1 MVVNVVAGRGVGV
14 RIDDAT
20 GAALGRRRF
29 LGLSVASCAALAVA
43 KSATALSYPSMAA
56 RELRFYNLHTL
67 ESLTAVY
74 WRDGTYLPEGL
85 AQISY
90 HLRDF
95 RTGGIKPIDPTLL
108 NIVHQVTSSL
118 ECDQPINVISGY
130 RTPATNAMLAA
141 RSEKVAPNSFH
152 MRGQAIDIRLPG
164 LATTGVRDVA
174 LGLSRGGVG
183 YYPESDFIHLDTGP
197 IRAW

>member
-1 MVVNVVAGRGVGV
+1 VRVGKSKE
-14 RIDDAT
+14 
-20 GAALGRRRF
+20 AAVGRRRF
-29 LGLSVASCAALAVA
+29 LGISAAACASLTLPSHAL
-43 KSATALSYPSMAA
+43 ALSYPSMAA
-56 RELRFYNLHTL
+56 RELHLYNLHTFETL
-67 ESLTAVY
+67 SAVY

-85 AQISY
+85 ARISY

-108 NIVHQVTSSL
+108 NILHQLTSII
-118 ECDQPINVISGY
+118 EFRRPINVISGY

-141 RSEKVAPNSFH
+141 RSDKVAPNSFH

-164 LATTGVRDVA
+164 FATTGIRDVA
-174 LGLSRGGVG
+174 LSISRGGVG

>member
-1 MVVNVVAGRGVGV
+1 MQVEIAKKRGISRRYFLGASAAAS
-14 RIDDAT
+14 I
-20 GAALGRRRF
+20 AALKPPT
-29 LGLSVASCAALAVA
+29 SH
-43 KSATALSYPSMAA
+43 ALSYPSMAA
-56 RELRFYNLHTL
+56 RELRFYNTHTHEML
-67 ESLTAVY
+67 SAVY

-95 RTGGIKPIDPTLL
+95 RTGGVKPIDPGLL
-108 NIVHQVTSSL
+108 NILHTLTSHA
-118 ECDQPINVISGY
+118 EYGRPIHVISGY

-141 RSEKVAPNSFH
+141 RSEKVASNSFH

-164 LATTGVRDVA
+164 LMTTGVRDVA
-174 LGLSRGGVG
+174 LRIAMGGVG
-183 YYPESDFIHLDTGP
+183 YYPESDFVHLDTGP

>member
-1 MVVNVVAGRGVGV
+1 MDPNILDRAGPVQ
-14 RIDDAT
+14 
-20 GAALGRRRF
+20 AAKSSNHAMRRRRF
-29 LGLSVASCAALAVA
+29 LGLSVAASSVALAST
-43 KSATALSYPSMAA
+43 SAAALSYPSMAA
-56 RELRFYNLHTL
+56 RKLKFYNLHTF
-67 ESLTAVY
+67 ETISAVY

-85 AQISY
+85 SQISY

-95 RTGGIKPIDPTLL
+95 RTGGVKPIDPTLL
-108 NIVHQVTSSL
+108 NILHHLTSSV
-118 ECDQPINVISGY
+118 ENTQPIHVISGY

-141 RSEKVAPNSFH
+141 RSDKVAPNSFH

-164 LATTGVRDVA
+164 YATTGIRDVA
-174 LGLSRGGVG
+174 LGIGMGGVG

>member
-1 MVVNVVAGRGVGV
+1 MRAGRSKE
-14 RIDDAT
+14 
-20 GAALGRRRF
+20 AAVGRRRF
-29 LGLSVASCAALAVA
+29 LGITTAACAALTLPPYAQ
-43 KSATALSYPSMAA
+43 ALSYPSMAA
-56 RELRFYNLHTL
+56 RELHFYNLHTFETL
-67 ESLTAVY
+67 SAVY

-85 AQISY
+85 ARISY

-95 RTGGIKPIDPTLL
+95 RTNGIKPIDPTLL
-108 NIVHQVTSSL
+108 NILHQLTNNI
-118 ECDQPINVISGY
+118 ECHQPINVISGY

-141 RSEKVAPNSFH
+141 RSDKVAPNSFH

-164 LATTGVRDVA
+164 FATRGIRDVA
-174 LGLSRGGVG
+174 LSISRGGVG

>member
-1 MVVNVVAGRGVGV
+1 MRSDEASELT
-14 RIDDAT
+14 IS
-20 GAALGRRRF
+20 RRRF
-29 LGLSVASCAALAVA
+29 LGLSAASCAAVMTTRA
-43 KSATALSYPSMAA
+43 ATALSYPSMAA
-56 RELRFYNLHTL
+56 RELRLYNLHTF

-108 NIVHQVTSSL
+108 NILHQVTSSI
-118 ECDQPINVISGY
+118 EFDQPVNVISGY

-141 RSEKVAPNSFH
+141 RSDKVAPNSFH

-164 LATTGVRDVA
+164 FATTGVRDIA
-174 LGLSRGGVG
+174 MSISKGGVG

>member
-1 MVVNVVAGRGVGV
+1 MRAVPN
-14 RIDDAT
+14 
-20 GAALGRRRF
+20 RRRF
-29 LGLSVASCAALAVA
+29 LGLSMAGCVSLMASAPTA
-43 KSATALSYPSMAA
+43 ALSYPSMAA
-56 RELRFYNLHTL
+56 RKLRLYNVHTY

-74 WRDGTYLPEGL
+74 WRDGTYIPEGL

-95 RTGGIKPIDPTLL
+95 RTGGIKPIDPMLL
-108 NIVHQVTSSL
+108 NTLHQLTSSIEYTGL
-118 ECDQPINVISGY
+118 INVISGY

-164 LATTGVRDVA
+164 MATTGVRDRA
-174 LGLSRGGVG
+174 LALSQGGVG

>member
-1 MVVNVVAGRGVGV
+1 MKSFVVKRGAGVPLEEKERG
-14 RIDDAT
+14 AS
-20 GAALGRRRF
+20 RRHF
-29 LGLSVASCAALAVA
+29 LGLSMTATAGLLIS
-43 KSATALSYPSMAA
+43 SPATALSYPSMAA
-56 RELRFYNLHTL
+56 RELSFYNLHTYETL
-67 ESLTAVY
+67 SAVY

-95 RTGGIKPIDPTLL
+95 RTGGIKPIDPGLL
-108 NIVHQVTSSL
+108 NILHHLTSNV
-118 ECDQPINVISGY
+118 ECSAPINVISGY

-141 RSEKVAPNSFH
+141 RSDKVAPNSFH

-164 LATTGVRDVA
+164 YATTGVRDAA
-174 LGLSRGGVG
+174 LGIAMGGVG

>member
-1 MVVNVVAGRGVGV
+1 MRPSIMSRSLSRRGFMAASSGAGVALTSSSQAFGV
-14 RIDDAT
+14 
-20 GAALGRRRF
+20 
-29 LGLSVASCAALAVA
+29 
-43 KSATALSYPSMAA
+43 SYPSMAA
-56 RELRFYNLHTL
+56 RELHFYNLHTSETL
-67 ESLTAVY
+67 SAVY
-74 WRDGTYLPEGL
+74 WIDGAYVPEGL
-85 AQISY
+85 ARISY

-108 NIVHQVTSSL
+108 NIVYELTSNIDVTG
-118 ECDQPINVISGY
+118 PINVISGY

-141 RSEKVAPNSFH
+141 RSSKVAPNSFH

-164 LATTGVRDVA
+164 FATVGMRDIA
-174 LGLSRGGVG
+174 LSLSKGGVG

>member
-1 MVVNVVAGRGVGV
+1 MQSCTSK
-14 RIDDAT
+14 IMP
-20 GAALGRRRF
+20 LSRRRF
-29 LGLSVASCAALAVA
+29 LGISVVGSAALASSSGA
-43 KSATALSYPSMAA
+43 IALSYPSMAA
-56 RELRFYNLHTL
+56 RELHLYNVHTEETL
-67 ESLTAVY
+67 QAIY
-74 WRDGTYLPEGL
+74 WRDGAYLTEGL

-108 NIVHQVTSSL
+108 NILLQLGNNIDASG
-118 ECDQPINVISGY
+118 PINVISGY

-141 RSEKVAPNSFH
+141 RSEKVSPNSFH

-164 LATTGVRDVA
+164 ISTVGIRDVA
-174 LGLSRGGVG
+174 MSMSKGGVG

>member
-1 MVVNVVAGRGVGV
+1 MRNG
-14 RIDDAT
+14 
-20 GAALGRRRF
+20 GAAEARSSRRRF
-29 LGLSVASCAALAVA
+29 LSLSIAGCASLIASKPVV
-43 KSATALSYPSMAA
+43 ALSYPSMAA
-56 RELRFYNLHTL
+56 RKLHFYNLHTF

-108 NIVHQVTSSL
+108 NILHQVTNSI
-118 ECDQPINVISGY
+118 EFDQPINVISGY

-141 RSEKVAPNSFH
+141 RSDKVAPNSFH

-164 LATTGVRDVA
+164 FATTGVRDIA
-174 LGLSRGGVG
+174 LALSKGG
-183 YYPESDFIHLDTGP
+183 SATTQSLISFIW
-197 IRAW
+197 IRARFAPGSPRPTT

>member
-1 MVVNVVAGRGVGV
+1 
-14 RIDDAT
+14 
-20 GAALGRRRF
+20 
-29 LGLSVASCAALAVA
+29 
-43 KSATALSYPSMAA
+43 MAA
-56 RELRFYNLHTL
+56 RELHLYNLHTF
-67 ESLTAVY
+67 ETVKAVY
-74 WRDGTYLPEGL
+74 WRDGAYIPEGL
-85 AQISY
+85 ARISY

-108 NIVHQVTSSL
+108 NIVHQLSSHI
-118 ECDQPINVISGY
+118 DVSGPINVISGY

-141 RSEKVAPNSFH
+141 RSSKVAPNSFH

-164 LATTGVRDVA
+164 FATEGIRDIA
-174 LGLSRGGVG
+174 LSLSKGGVG

>member
-1 MVVNVVAGRGVGV
+1 M
-14 RIDDAT
+14 RIDEVAEVK
-20 GAALGRRRF
+20 ASRRRF
-29 LGLSVASCAALAVA
+29 LGLSVASCAAVA
-43 KSATALSYPSMAA
+43 STKVATALSYPSMAA
-56 RELRFYNLHTL
+56 RELRLYNLHTF

-108 NIVHQVTSSL
+108 NILHQVTSSI
-118 ECDQPINVISGY
+118 EFDQHVNVISGY

-141 RSEKVAPNSFH
+141 RSNKVNPNSFH

-164 LATTGVRDVA
+164 VATTGVRDIA
-174 LGLSRGGVG
+174 MGLSKGGVG

>member
-1 MVVNVVAGRGVGV
+1 MKTDCVTKTTKV
-14 RIDDAT
+14 
-20 GAALGRRRF
+20 GRRRF
-29 LGLSVASCAALAVA
+29 LGLSAAG
-43 KSATALSYPSMAA
+43 SAAFMMPKPAAALSYPSMAA
-56 RELRFYNLHTL
+56 RELRFYNLHTF

-108 NIVHQVTSSL
+108 NILHQVTSNIESS
-118 ECDQPINVISGY
+118 QPINVISGY

-141 RSEKVAPNSFH
+141 KSSKVAPNSFH
-152 MRGQAIDIRLPG
+152 MRGQAIDIRVPG
-164 LATTGVRDVA
+164 IATTGVRDIA
-174 LGLSRGGVG
+174 LSLSKGGVG

>member
-1 MVVNVVAGRGVGV
+1 MQIANM
-14 RIDDAT
+14 T
-20 GAALGRRRF
+20 GATVSRRRF
-29 LGLSVASCAALAVA
+29 LGLSIASCASFVA
-43 KSATALSYPSMAA
+43 SRPAAALSYPSMAA
-56 RELRFYNLHTL
+56 RELRFYNLHTF

-74 WRDGTYLPEGL
+74 WRDGTYIPEGL

-108 NIVHQVTSSL
+108 NILHQLTNSIEST
-118 ECDQPINVISGY
+118 QPINVISGY

-141 RSEKVAPNSFH
+141 RSDKVAPNSFH

-164 LATTGVRDVA
+164 IATTGVRDIA
-174 LGLSRGGVG
+174 LALSKGGVG

>member
-1 MVVNVVAGRGVGV
+1 MEIGAGERDV
-14 RIDDAT
+14 RVKGET
-20 GAALGRRRF
+20 LKKNMMQRRRF
-29 LGLSVASCAALAVA
+29 LSLTAATSAAVMT
-43 KSATALSYPSMAA
+43 SSPATALSYPSMAA
-56 RELRFYNLHTL
+56 RELTFYNLHTFETL
-67 ESLTAVY
+67 SAVY

-95 RTGGIKPIDPTLL
+95 RTGGVKPIDPTLL
-108 NIVHQVTSSL
+108 NILHHLTSTIEHSR
-118 ECDQPINVISGY
+118 PINVISGY

-141 RSEKVAPNSFH
+141 RSDKVAPNSFH
-152 MRGQAIDIRLPG
+152 MRGQAIDIRLPDF
-164 LATTGVRDVA
+164 ATTGIRDVA
-174 LGLSRGGVG
+174 LNIGMGGVG

>member
-1 MVVNVVAGRGVGV
+1 MQSGASETMVFN
-14 RIDDAT
+14 
-20 GAALGRRRF
+20 RRRF
-29 LGLSVASCAALAVA
+29 LCISAVGCASLASSSRALAV
-43 KSATALSYPSMAA
+43 SYPSMAA
-56 RELRFYNLHTL
+56 RELHLYNLHTFETL
-67 ESLTAVY
+67 KAVY

-108 NIVHQVTSSL
+108 NILHQLGSNIDVPG
-118 ECDQPINVISGY
+118 PINVISGY

-141 RSEKVAPNSFH
+141 RSDKVAANSFH

-164 LATTGVRDVA
+164 FATEGMRDMA
-174 LGLSRGGVG
+174 LSMSKGGVG

>member
-1 MVVNVVAGRGVGV
+1 MAGCVSLMASRP
-14 RIDDAT
+14 
-20 GAALGRRRF
+20 AA
-29 LGLSVASCAALAVA
+29 
-43 KSATALSYPSMAA
+43 ALSYPSMAA
-56 RELRFYNLHTL
+56 RKLRLYNVHTY

-74 WRDGTYLPEGL
+74 WRDGTYIPEGL

-95 RTGGIKPIDPTLL
+95 RTGGIKPIDPMLL
-108 NIVHQVTSSL
+108 NILHQLTSSIEYSGL
-118 ECDQPINVISGY
+118 INVISGY

-152 MRGQAIDIRLPG
+152 MRGQAIDIRMPG
-164 LATTGVRDVA
+164 FATTGVRDTA
-174 LGLSRGGVG
+174 LALSRGGVG

>member
-1 MVVNVVAGRGVGV
+1 M
-14 RIDDAT
+14 RIDDEKRVT
-20 GAALGRRRF
+20 MSRRHF
-29 LGLSVASCAALAVA
+29 LGLSAAGVAALITS
-43 KSATALSYPSMAA
+43 KPATALSYPSMAA
-56 RELRFYNLHTL
+56 RELHFYNLHTF

-108 NIVHQVTSSL
+108 NILHQVASSI
-118 ECDQPINVISGY
+118 EFDQPINVISGY

-141 RSEKVAPNSFH
+141 RSDKVAPNSFH

-164 LATTGVRDVA
+164 FATEGVRDIA
-174 LGLSRGGVG
+174 LGISKGGVG

>member
-1 MVVNVVAGRGVGV
+1 
-14 RIDDAT
+14 
-20 GAALGRRRF
+20 
-29 LGLSVASCAALAVA
+29 
-43 KSATALSYPSMAA
+43 MAA
-56 RELRFYNLHTL
+56 RELSFYNLHTNEEL
-67 ESLTAVY
+67 SAVY
-74 WRDGTYLPEGL
+74 WRDGTYLPPGL

-108 NIVHQVTSSL
+108 NLLHQLTHL
-118 ECDQPINVISGY
+118 TDCREPINVISGY

-141 RSEKVAPNSFH
+141 KSSKVSPTSFH

-164 LATTGVRDVA
+164 RATTAIRDVA
-174 LGLSRGGVG
+174 LSMSKGGVG
-183 YYPESDFIHLDTGP
+183 YYPESDFLHLDTGP

>member
-1 MVVNVVAGRGVGV
+1 MQARASQKSAFN
-14 RIDDAT
+14 
-20 GAALGRRRF
+20 RRRF
-29 LGLSVASCAALAVA
+29 LEISVVGGTLIASPSAFAV
-43 KSATALSYPSMAA
+43 SYPSMAA
-56 RELRFYNLHTL
+56 RELHLYNLHTF
-67 ESLTAVY
+67 ETLTAVY
-74 WRDGTYLPEGL
+74 WRDGTYLAEGL

-108 NIVHQVTSSL
+108 NILHQLSSNI
-118 ECDQPINVISGY
+118 DVPGPMHVISGY

-141 RSEKVAPNSFH
+141 RSDKVSANSFH

-164 LATTGVRDVA
+164 FATVGMRDMA
-174 LGLSRGGVG
+174 LSISKGGVG

>member
-1 MVVNVVAGRGVGV
+1 MACSQRAMA
-14 RIDDAT
+14 I
-20 GAALGRRRF
+20 
-29 LGLSVASCAALAVA
+29 
-43 KSATALSYPSMAA
+43 SYPLMAA
-56 RELRFYNLHTL
+56 RELHLYNLHTYETL
-67 ESLTAVY
+67 SAVY

-95 RTGGIKPIDPTLL
+95 RTGGIKPIDPSLL
-108 NIVHQVTSSL
+108 DIIYQLSNDIDVPG
-118 ECDQPINVISGY
+118 PINVISGY

-141 RSEKVAPNSFH
+141 RSEKVSPNSFH

-164 LATTGVRDVA
+164 FATEGMRDMA
-174 LGLSRGGVG
+174 MSLSKGGVG
-183 YYPESDFIHLDTGP
+183 YYPESDFVHLDTGP

>member
-1 MVVNVVAGRGVGV
+1 MAGC
-14 RIDDAT
+14 ASLT
-20 GAALGRRRF
+20 ASKPAA
-29 LGLSVASCAALAVA
+29 
-43 KSATALSYPSMAA
+43 ALSYPSMAA
-56 RELRFYNLHTL
+56 RKLHLYNVHTY

-74 WRDGTYLPEGL
+74 WRDGTYIPEGL

-95 RTGGIKPIDPTLL
+95 RTGGIKPIDPMLL
-108 NIVHQVTSSL
+108 NTVHQLTSSIEYSGL
-118 ECDQPINVISGY
+118 INVISGY

-164 LATTGVRDVA
+164 IATTGVRDTA
-174 LGLSRGGVG
+174 LALSQGGVG

>member
-1 MVVNVVAGRGVGV
+1 MPVN
-14 RIDDAT
+14 
-20 GAALGRRRF
+20 RRRF
-29 LGLSVASCAALAVA
+29 LGMTAVA
-43 KSATALSYPSMAA
+43 CASLASSAHGALALSYPSMAA
-56 RELRFYNLHTL
+56 RELHLYNLHTL
-67 ESLTAVY
+67 ETLRATY
-74 WRDGTYLPEGL
+74 WRDGTYVAEGL

-95 RTGGIKPIDPTLL
+95 RTGGIKPMDPTLL
-108 NIVHQVTSSL
+108 NIVHQLSNDL
-118 ECDQPINVISGY
+118 DAAGPINVISGY

-141 RSEKVAPNSFH
+141 RSDKVAPNSFH

-164 LATTGVRDVA
+164 FATVGIRDMA
-174 LGLSRGGVG
+174 LSMSKGGVG

>member
-1 MVVNVVAGRGVGV
+1 M
-14 RIDDAT
+14 RIDVERKGAT
-20 GAALGRRRF
+20 SRRRF
-29 LGLSVASCAALAVA
+29 LGLSAACGAALIAS
-43 KSATALSYPSMAA
+43 KPATALSYPSMAA
-56 RELRFYNLHTL
+56 RELRFYNLHTF
-67 ESLTAVY
+67 ETLTAVY
-74 WRDGTYLPEGL
+74 WRDGTYLAEGL

-108 NIVHQVTSSL
+108 NILHQLASSI
-118 ECDQPINVISGY
+118 EFSQPINVISGY

-141 RSEKVAPNSFH
+141 RSDKVAPNSFH

-164 LATTGVRDVA
+164 FATTGVRDIA
-174 LGLSRGGVG
+174 LGISKGGVG

>member
-1 MVVNVVAGRGVGV
+1 ML
-14 RIDDAT
+14 IKDAT
-20 GAALGRRRF
+20 GATLGRRRF
-29 LGLSVASCAALAVA
+29 LGLSVASCAALAGTRPA
-43 KSATALSYPSMAA
+43 IALSYPSMAA
-56 RELRFYNLHTL
+56 RELRFYNLHTF

-108 NIVHQVTSSL
+108 NILHQVTSSM

-141 RSEKVAPNSFH
+141 KSEKVAPNSFH

>member
-1 MVVNVVAGRGVGV
+1 MQFC
-14 RIDDAT
+14 T
-20 GAALGRRRF
+20 SKTMPLSRRHF
-29 LGLSVASCAALAVA
+29 LGLSAVGSFALASTSHA
-43 KSATALSYPSMAA
+43 LSLSYPSMAA
-56 RELRFYNLHTL
+56 RELHFYNLHTKETL
-67 ESLTAVY
+67 KAVY
-74 WRDGTYLPEGL
+74 WRDGAYLPEGL

-108 NIVHQVTSSL
+108 NIVHHLRSNIDVSG
-118 ECDQPINVISGY
+118 PINVISGY

-141 RSEKVAPNSFH
+141 RSEKVSPNSFH

-164 LATTGVRDVA
+164 ISTVGIRDVA
-174 LGLSRGGVG
+174 LSMSKGGVG

>member
-1 MVVNVVAGRGVGV
+1 MQLEKMTKVMASRRG
-14 RIDDAT
+14 
-20 GAALGRRRF
+20 F
-29 LGLSVASCAALAVA
+29 LGSSMAGCASFFAPASVH
-43 KSATALSYPSMAA
+43 ALSYPSMAA
-56 RELRFYNLHTL
+56 RELQFYNVHTS

-74 WRDGTYLPEGL
+74 WRDGTYIPEGL

-108 NIVHQVTSSL
+108 NFLYQVTNSI
-118 ECDQPINVISGY
+118 EFKEPINVISGY

-141 RSEKVAPNSFH
+141 RSDKVAPNSFH

-164 LATTGVRDVA
+164 IVTTGVRDIA
-174 LGLSRGGVG
+174 LAISRGGVG

>member
-1 MVVNVVAGRGVGV
+1 MQTDCVTKTTKV
-14 RIDDAT
+14 
-20 GAALGRRRF
+20 GRRRF
-29 LGLSVASCAALAVA
+29 LGLSAACGAALIMSKPAA
-43 KSATALSYPSMAA
+43 ALSYPSMAA
-56 RELRFYNLHTL
+56 RELRFYNLHTF

-108 NIVHQVTSSL
+108 NILHQVTSNIESN
-118 ECDQPINVISGY
+118 QPINVISGY

-141 RSEKVAPNSFH
+141 KSSKVAPNSFH
-152 MRGQAIDIRLPG
+152 MRGQAIDIRVPG
-164 LATTGVRDVA
+164 IATTGVRDVA
-174 LGLSRGGVG
+174 LGISKGGVG

>member
-1 MVVNVVAGRGVGV
+1 MAEIVVDQGAGVRSRNVVEAKVN
-14 RIDDAT
+14 
-20 GAALGRRRF
+20 RRRF
-29 LGLSVASCAALAVA
+29 LELTAAGSASLIVSKPVA
-43 KSATALSYPSMAA
+43 ALSYPSMAA
-56 RELRFYNLHTL
+56 RKLHFYNLHTS

-85 AQISY
+85 AKISY

-108 NIVHQVTSSL
+108 NILHQVTSSI
-118 ECDQPINVISGY
+118 EFDQPINVISGY

-141 RSEKVAPNSFH
+141 RSDKVAPNSFH

-164 LATTGVRDVA
+164 FATTGVRDIA
-174 LGLSRGGVG
+174 LGISRGGVG

>member
-1 MVVNVVAGRGVGV
+1 M
-14 RIDDAT
+14 RIDR
-20 GAALGRRRF
+20 AAKVTASRRQVLGMSA
-29 LGLSVASCAALAVA
+29 GGCVALITSRP
-43 KSATALSYPSMAA
+43 ATALSYPSMAA
-56 RELRFYNLHTL
+56 RKLRLYNLHTF

-95 RTGGIKPIDPTLL
+95 RTGGVKPIDPTLL
-108 NIVHQVTSSL
+108 NILHQVASSI
-118 ECDQPINVISGY
+118 ESSEPINVISGY

-141 RSEKVAPNSFH
+141 RSDKVAPNSFH

-164 LATTGVRDVA
+164 HATTGVRDVA
-174 LGLSRGGVG
+174 LGISKGGVG